1 MSNTKPLSPS
11 GLELLQSWIR
21 DGRRAPIA
29 EALDI
34 NLAEVENGRALF
46 TGTPSERVYNPFG
59 VVHGG
64 YVATLLDS
72 ACACA
77 AHSSLPPERT
87 QTTLELKVVFHR
99 PIRWNTG
106 PVRAEGKVVS
116 IGQRVA
122 FAEARLT
129 DARGEL
135 YASATSTLLLMDL
148 DAPPPGDL
156 R

>member
-1 MSNTKPLSPS
+1 MSNTQQPGPS

-21 DGRRAPIA
+21 EKRRPPIG

-34 NLAEVENGRALF
+34 DLVEAESGRAVF

-64 YVATLLDS
+64 YAATLLDS

-77 AHSSLPPERT
+77 AHSSLPPHRT

-106 PVRAEGKVVS
+106 PVRAEGKVIS